1 MKTPSETGP
10 YADFIAALDTVRSQ
24 PLWDRYHRITTRQ
37 PLSAT
42 PAHLWPWSVME
53 PLVARAVSEVA
64 MSDAERRVLLFSRPE
79 AGESVATLR
88 TISGGLQT
96 LLPGEVAHAHRHTL
110 AALRFVMQG
119 NGAVT
124 NVNGERCLM
133 NEGDLVLTPSWTWH
147 AHTHPGKGR
156 MVWFDGLDL
165 PLSHHFD
172 SMFFEMGAAGLP
184 NVEPP
189 LVRAPA
195 ASSPDATLASDSFE
209 PGIGSTGIGPSR
221 FRYSAD
227 RAFAALARSSPA
239 PDGSRLLRYVD
250 GHSGGA
256 VLPTLDCYL
265 MGLEESLPTH
275 RRRTTASAICV
286 VADGEGAS
294 VIGDKTIP
302 WKRNDVFTL
311 PHWQWASHTATTR
324 RATLFFMS
332 DRELIAGTGYLR
344 EEEENHQV
352 EASS

>member
-1 MKTPSETGP
+1 MPSEPGP
-10 YADFIAALDTVRSQ
+10 CADFIAALTAVRSQ

-42 PAHLWPWSVME
+42 PAHLWPWRVME
-53 PLVARAVSEVA
+53 PLIARAVSEVA
-64 MSDAERRVLLFSRPE
+64 MSDAERRVLLFARPD
-79 AGESVATLR
+79 AAESVATLR
-88 TISGGLQT
+88 NMSGGLQT

-124 NVNGERCLM
+124 SVNGEQCLM

-147 AHTHPGKGR
+147 AHTHPGQGR
-156 MVWFDGLDL
+156 IVWFDGLDL

-184 NVEPP
+184 DVEPP
-189 LVRAPA
+189 PVRAPA
-195 ASSPDATLASDSFE
+195 AMSPEATLAPDSFE
-209 PGIGSTGIGPSR
+209 PGIRSGATEPSR

-227 RAFAALARSSPA
+227 RASAALEHSLPA
-239 PDGSRLLRYVD
+239 PDGSRLLRYID
-250 GHSGGA
+250 GQSGGA

-265 MGLEESLPTH
+265 LGLEQSLPTH
-275 RRRTTASAICV
+275 QRRTTASAICV
-286 VADGEGAS
+286 VTEGEGAS
-294 VIGDKTIP
+294 VIGNRTIA

-311 PHWQWASHTATTR
+311 PHWQWASHTATRR
-324 RATLFFMS
+324 RATLFLMT
-332 DRELIAGTGYLR
+332 DRELIAGMGYLR
-344 EEEENHQV
+344 EEEKKPEV